1 MALDPRIVLGLQT
14 PDISALQQGA
24 QGALQSAGQ
33 IQQLQQSA
41 AAMEQFRRQE
51 KDVLEAREFQS
62 KIRPFIGKDPV
73 KALENIKNSTVLDD
87 DDKVQITNA
96 INAFAQGN
104 QAPLKALDDLSNRA
118 LGAVGGKPTGGR
130 VFAGEIDGQRGF
142 FQTDA
147 SGQTVR
153 VTDAEGRPITPPESQ
168 AAITFR
174 AKQLEAEQKKEE
186 RVRKKRE
193 QAVIVSSDISDAL
206 NLSEGF
212 STTGFV
218 GAFTSDVPGTPGFN
232 LKEKLKG
239 IKANVGFNKL
249 QDMRAASPTGGAL
262 GQVSDKENALLQSV
276 FGSLEQSQS
285 KNQLQGN
292 LNRLDVLF
300 NAIVHGTQP
309 IPFNQSDF
317 DSLPSGA
324 TYISPDTGTI
334 HRKP

>member
-14 PDISALQQGA
+14 PDISALQQDA

-130 VFAGEIDGQRGF
+130 VFAGEIDGQ
-142 FQTDA
+142 
-147 SGQTVR
+147 
-153 VTDAEGRPITPPESQ
+153 
-168 AAITFR
+168 
-174 AKQLEAEQKKEE
+174 
-186 RVRKKRE
+186 
-193 QAVIVSSDISDAL
+193 
-206 NLSEGF
+206 
-212 STTGFV
+212 
-218 GAFTSDVPGTPGFN
+218 
-232 LKEKLKG
+232 
-239 IKANVGFNKL
+239 
-249 QDMRAASPTGGAL
+249 
-262 GQVSDKENALLQSV
+262 
-276 FGSLEQSQS
+276 
-285 KNQLQGN
+285 
-292 LNRLDVLF
+292 
-300 NAIVHGTQP
+300 
-309 IPFNQSDF
+309 
-317 DSLPSGA
+317 
-324 TYISPDTGTI
+324 
-334 HRKP
+334 

>member
-1 MALDPRIVLGLQT
+1 MR
-14 PDISALQQGA
+14 
-24 QGALQSAGQ
+24 
-33 IQQLQQSA
+33 
-41 AAMEQFRRQE
+41 F
-51 KDVLEAREFQS
+51 
-62 KIRPFIGKDPV
+62 
-73 KALENIKNSTVLDD
+73 
-87 DDKVQITNA
+87 
-96 INAFAQGN
+96 
-104 QAPLKALDDLSNRA
+104 LS
-118 LGAVGGKPTGGR
+118 
-130 VFAGEIDGQRGF
+130 D
-142 FQTDA
+142 DA

-285 KNQLQGN
+285 KNQLQRN